1 MGCLRNIPRAVADNV
16 NFGRDDGVTAK
27 RNRVKVL
34 SSELCEVAGAAG
46 NCVTV
51 SRE

>member
-1 MGCLRNIPRAVADNV
+1 MPPQHAPRPLADNV

-34 SSELCEVAGAAG
+34 SKE
-46 NCVTV
+46 
-51 SRE
+51 REGLL